1 MTHACPFRVCFAS
14 YLTQEPGR
22 WPHATESESP
32 RNPVPVQLRFEVPAR
47 IALPGEGCRRHR
59 CDLRPLYLR
68 GTAEEAQTQLSA
80 CILWD
85 PVWRPAIR
93 RYEACAR
100 RASGNL
106 LTITSVCGVV
116 NKRR

>member
-59 CDLRPLYLR
+59 CDLRPLTSEEPQKRPKPNFQPAFCGIPSGTRLALAQNLR
-68 GTAEEAQTQLSA
+68 RT
-80 CILWD
+80 C
-85 PVWRPAIR
+85 
-93 RYEACAR
+93 
-100 RASGNL
+100 
-106 LTITSVCGVV
+106 
-116 NKRR
+116 